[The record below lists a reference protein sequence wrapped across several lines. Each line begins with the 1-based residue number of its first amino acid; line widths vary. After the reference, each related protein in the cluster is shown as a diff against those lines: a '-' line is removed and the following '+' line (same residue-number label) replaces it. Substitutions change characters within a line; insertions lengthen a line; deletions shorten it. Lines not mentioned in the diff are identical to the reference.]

1 MFATKEASKDAQ
13 WHKFN
18 QQPGS
23 KEMSN
28 PADGEA
34 WQHFDKEFPDF
45 AMDARNLRLGLATDR
60 FNPFS
65 EKKHKIQ
72 HVACVCCAIQPS
84 TLGLYAGVKL
94 YDDFAYSRSFIT
106 RKGF

>member
-23 KEMSN
+23 KEMSH

-45 AMDARNLRLGLATDR
+45 AMDARNLRFGLATDG

-65 EKKHKIQ
+65 KKTQ
-72 HVACVCCAIQPS
+72 NTACGLCLLCH
-84 TLGLYAGVKL
+84 TTFHLGLVC
-94 YDDFAYSRSFIT
+94 RSQTI
-106 RKGF
+106 